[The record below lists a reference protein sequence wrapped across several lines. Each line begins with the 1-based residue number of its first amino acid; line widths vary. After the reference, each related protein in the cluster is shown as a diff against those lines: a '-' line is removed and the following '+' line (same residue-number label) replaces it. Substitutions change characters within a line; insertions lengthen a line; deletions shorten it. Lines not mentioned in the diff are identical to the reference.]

1 MKSMSHIRMHSVSF
15 WTGMSLSFALQEALQ
30 YLQNFPQSDDCK
42 SAAHQDERSKEFSI
56 TGI

>member
-1 MKSMSHIRMHSVSF
+1 MPFVSF
-15 WTGMSLSFALQEALQ
+15 WTGMSLTFTLQEALQ
-30 YLQNFPQSDDCK
+30 DEQNFPQSDDCK